1 MFCLPISNQEARF
14 IGAAVALLCSR
25 EAMLTLLKIRSN
37 LAKFNLQ
44 VQTLQGQSKKRSLQ
58 RKNITR

>member
-14 IGAAVALLCSR
+14 TGAAVALLCSR
-25 EAMLTLLKIRSN
+25 EALLTPLKIRSN

-44 VQTLQGQSKKRSLQ
+44 VETLQGQSKKRSLQ